1 MIMVLSSSGN
11 SSNRIGS
18 GTLAA
23 TCKPIQKPSGVTLV
37 KIELLRLRDCDF
49 VDFAPIAVQ
58 PPTLKEFQNSNIIP
72 LVLLLRHQF
81 YDKGTFLK
89 ATVKVAY
96 GHFHIKGWM
105 LNDQTLMFAEDM
117 EEQASFSRL
126 FRSSVLIGEKLKG
139 SYASP
144 TIRATL
150 TALTHLFH
158 TTLKDKLNEATVDW
172 LLAK

>member
-1 MIMVLSSSGN
+1 MALSSSGN
-11 SSNRIGS
+11 SSNKIGS

-58 PPTLKEFQNSNIIP
+58 PLTLKEFQDSNIIP
-72 LVLLLRHQF
+72 LVLLLRHQL

-96 GHFHIKGWM
+96 GHFYIRGWV
-105 LNDQTLMFAEDM
+105 LNKRTLMFAEDM
-117 EEQASFSRL
+117 AEQTSFSRL
-126 FRSSVLIGEKLKG
+126 FRSSVLIGVNLTDN
-139 SYASP
+139 YVSP
-144 TIRATL
+144 TIRCAL
-150 TALTHLFH
+150 TALIHLFR
-158 TTLKDKLNEATVDW
+158 TTLRQKLGEAAIDW
-172 LLAK
+172 LLGE

>member
-1 MIMVLSSSGN
+1 MIMALSSSGN
-11 SSNRIGS
+11 SSNKIGS

-49 VDFAPIAVQ
+49 ADFAPIAVQ
-58 PPTLKEFQNSNIIP
+58 PPTLKEFRNSNIIP
-72 LVLLLRHQF
+72 LVLLLRHQL

-105 LNDQTLMFAEDM
+105 LNDQTLMFAE
-117 EEQASFSRL
+117 ELAEQASFSRL
-126 FRSSVLIGEKLKG
+126 FRSSVLIG
-139 SYASP
+139 
-144 TIRATL
+144 ATL
-150 TALTHLFH
+150 TDNYVSPAIRCTLIALVDLFH
-158 TTLKDKLNEATVDW
+158 TTLRDKLNEATVDW